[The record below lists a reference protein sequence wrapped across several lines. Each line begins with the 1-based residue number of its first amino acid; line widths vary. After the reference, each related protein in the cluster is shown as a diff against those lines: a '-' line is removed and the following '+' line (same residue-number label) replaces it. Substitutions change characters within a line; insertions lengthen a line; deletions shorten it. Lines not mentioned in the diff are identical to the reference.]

1 MGKDLTVEE
10 GYAAARLC
18 ALNSLANLK
27 AGLGDLDKVTRI
39 VKVLGMVNGEP
50 DFTSHPAVINGYSDL
65 MVELFGENGKH
76 ARSAVGM
83 GGLPGGMA
91 VEVEVIVE
99 STTRGS
105 RRSTLLAA
113 PGGVA
118 LQRPKRLGI
127 LVGGG
132 PAPGINSVISA
143 ATIEAVNSALKLSAS
158 TMASST

>member
-1 MGKDLTVEE
+1 MSHHAGHVEEKLNSMGYTLPEPPPPAGSYVPYVRTGNLVYLAGVGPRDADGNTVKGKVGSDLTVEE

-27 AGLGDLDKVTRI
+27 AGLGDLDKVTRV
-39 VKVLGMVNGEP
+39 VKVLGMVNGAP
-50 DFTSHPAVINGYSDL
+50 DFTAHPAVINGYSDL

-99 STTRGS
+99 VRD
-105 RRSTLLAA
+105 
-113 PGGVA
+113 
-118 LQRPKRLGI
+118 
-127 LVGGG
+127 
-132 PAPGINSVISA
+132 
-143 ATIEAVNSALKLSAS
+143 
-158 TMASST
+158 

>member
-1 MGKDLTVEE
+1 MSHHAGHVEEKLNSMGYTLPEPPPPAGSYVPFVRTGNLVYLAGVGPRDADGNTTKGKVGSDLTVEE

-39 VKVLGMVNGEP
+39 VKVLGMVNGAP

-99 STTRGS
+99 
-105 RRSTLLAA
+105 
-113 PGGVA
+113 V
-118 LQRPKRLGI
+118 QD
-127 LVGGG
+127 
-132 PAPGINSVISA
+132 
-143 ATIEAVNSALKLSAS
+143 
-158 TMASST
+158 

>member
-1 MGKDLTVEE
+1 MSHHAGHIEEKLKGMGYSLPTPPPPAGSYVPFVRTGNLVYLAGVGPRDADGNTTKGKVGKDLTVEE

-99 STTRGS
+99 
-105 RRSTLLAA
+105 
-113 PGGVA
+113 VHD
-118 LQRPKRLGI
+118 
-127 LVGGG
+127 
-132 PAPGINSVISA
+132 
-143 ATIEAVNSALKLSAS
+143 
-158 TMASST
+158 

>member
-1 MGKDLTVEE
+1 MAHHAGHVEEKLNSMGYTLPEPPPPAGSYVPYVRTGNLVYLAGVGPRDADGNTTKGRVGSDLTIEE

-39 VKVLGMVNGEP
+39 VKVLGMVNGAP

-99 STTRGS
+99 VRD
-105 RRSTLLAA
+105 
-113 PGGVA
+113 
-118 LQRPKRLGI
+118 
-127 LVGGG
+127 
-132 PAPGINSVISA
+132 
-143 ATIEAVNSALKLSAS
+143 
-158 TMASST
+158 

>member
-1 MGKDLTVEE
+1 MSHHAGHVEEKLNSMGYTLPEPPPPAGSYVPYVRTGNLVYLAGVGPRDADGNTTKGKVGSDLSVEE

-39 VKVLGMVNGEP
+39 VKVLGMVNGAP

-99 STTRGS
+99 VRD
-105 RRSTLLAA
+105 
-113 PGGVA
+113 
-118 LQRPKRLGI
+118 
-127 LVGGG
+127 
-132 PAPGINSVISA
+132 
-143 ATIEAVNSALKLSAS
+143 
-158 TMASST
+158 